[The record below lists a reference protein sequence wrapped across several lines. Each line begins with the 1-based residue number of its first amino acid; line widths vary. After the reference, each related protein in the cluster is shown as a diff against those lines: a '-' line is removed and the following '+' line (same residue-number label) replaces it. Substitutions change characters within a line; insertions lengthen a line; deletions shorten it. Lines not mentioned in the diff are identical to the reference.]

1 MQIISLL
8 LFVIIYIFG
17 VINLFGTRPD
27 LVSRSLIYF
36 GVGSLLYVIVKK
48 MKLEIFRSN
57 AFILYLFSLL
67 SLITVFIIG
76 LEVKGSVRWLDL
88 YAFRF
93 QPSEFFKI
101 FFIIYLANLF
111 ASSKNTNKSIL
122 LAKSLI
128 AFVIPFILIFKQPD
142 LGSGMIIFIIYL
154 SMVLFSQ
161 IPKSWLVKLFAGIL
175 ICLPIIWFTLHDYQK
190 NRIHSFVNPKVSVNN
205 TSYNMTQAIIAI
217 GSGGV
222 FGRGLGMGKQSQLYF
237 LPEFY
242 TDFAYS
248 SLVEQFGLLGGGAVV
263 ILYLTLFGT
272 LFLKMYRYSSYNTQ
286 SERFKFYCLLGFTT
300 FLVAQTCINLGMN
313 LGILPIAGITLPF
326 ISYGGSSMITFMIGI
341 GLFL

>member
-1 MQIISLL
+1 
-8 LFVIIYIFG
+8 
-17 VINLFGTRPD
+17 
-27 LVSRSLIYF
+27 
-36 GVGSLLYVIVKK
+36 
-48 MKLEIFRSN
+48 
-57 AFILYLFSLL
+57 
-67 SLITVFIIG
+67 
-76 LEVKGSVRWLDL
+76 
-88 YAFRF
+88 
-93 QPSEFFKI
+93 
-101 FFIIYLANLF
+101 
-111 ASSKNTNKSIL
+111 
-122 LAKSLI
+122 
-128 AFVIPFILIFKQPD
+128 
-142 LGSGMIIFIIYL
+142 
-154 SMVLFSQ
+154 
-161 IPKSWLVKLFAGIL
+161 
-175 ICLPIIWFTLHDYQK
+175 
-190 NRIHSFVNPKVSVNN
+190 
-205 TSYNMTQAIIAI
+205 MTQAIIAI

-272 LFLKMYRYSSYNTQ
+272 LFLKMYSYSSYNTQ
-286 SERFKFYCLLGFTT
+286 SERFRFYCLLGFTT

>member
-8 LFVIIYIFG
+8 LFVIIYVFG
-17 VINLFGTRPD
+17 VTNLFGTRPD

-36 GVGSLLYVIVKK
+36 GVGSLLYVVVKK

-57 AFILYLFSLL
+57 AFILFLISLF
-67 SLITVFIIG
+67 SLITVFVIG

-111 ASSKNTNKSIL
+111 ASSKNTSKNL
-122 LAKSLI
+122 LFAKSLI
-128 AFVIPFILIFKQPD
+128 AFAIPFILVFQQPD
-142 LGSGMIIFIIYL
+142 LGTGMIIFSIYL
-154 SMVLFSQ
+154 SMILFSQ
-161 IPKSWLVKLFAGIL
+161 IPKNWLVKLFVGL
-175 ICLPIIWFTLHDYQK
+175 IFLLPIFWFTLHDYQK
-190 NRIHSFVNPKVSVNN
+190 SRIQSFVNPKVSVSS

-237 LPEFY
+237 LPEY
-242 TDFAYS
+242 HTDFAYS

-263 ILYLTLFGT
+263 ILYLSLFGT
-272 LFLKMYRYSSYNTQ
+272 LYFKMYSYASYNTE
-286 SERFKFYCLLGFTT
+286 SERFRFYCLLGFTT
-300 FLVAQTCINLGMN
+300 FLVVQTCINLGMN